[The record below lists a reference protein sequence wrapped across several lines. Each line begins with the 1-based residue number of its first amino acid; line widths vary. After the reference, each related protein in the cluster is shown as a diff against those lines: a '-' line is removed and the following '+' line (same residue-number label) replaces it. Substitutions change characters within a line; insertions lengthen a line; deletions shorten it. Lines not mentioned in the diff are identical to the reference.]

1 MSTVRLSFPVTGM
14 TCAACQARVQ
24 RVLARAPGVE
34 QAAVNLVTERATVT
48 YDPTVTTADA
58 LVAQVVTTGYG
69 AALPAPGRSALDDQ
83 DALDASQAAE
93 FIVLRRRTVAALLAA
108 VVVMVLSLPMMTAEM
123 HAGGVVQDPFMHW
136 TARTLGPP
144 LVSAAPWLAA
154 ADPRVL
160 AVILLV
166 VTTAVMVGCAGP
178 IYRRAIAALRH
189 GASDMNTLIAV
200 GTAAAFGFSVATT
213 VAPDA
218 FLRRGIAPDGYY
230 DAVVMIIALVLL
242 GQTLEARA
250 RRHTASAIRR
260 LAALEPA
267 SAHIVRDGIER
278 EVALGEVRSGDIVVL
293 RPGERVPVDGQVLD
307 GTSAVDESMLT
318 GESVPVA
325 KHRGDAVVGGALNG
339 RGALRYVATTV
350 GGDSRLARIVAL
362 VRDAQGSRAPIQ
374 RLADRVSAWFVP
386 TILVLAVVTAGV
398 WLVASPHTPV
408 RAISAAIAVL
418 VIACPCAMGLAVPTA
433 VIVSSGRGAQLGI
446 LIKGG
451 DALERLAAIDTVLL
465 DKTGTITAGH
475 PAVTDVVP
483 APGLTGDLAD
493 LLREAAA
500 VEGLSEHP
508 LAAAIVAHATRPIP
522 SATDFESTPGLG
534 VSGRV
539 GGVRVVVGGAR
550 MMRRA
555 LIDPAPLVGE
565 ATRLAAAGRTPVFVA
580 RDGRVAAV
588 LGVADSPK
596 PGAAGAVAALGR
608 AGYAV
613 EMVTGDTA
621 ETAKAVGDAVGIARI
636 VAGVLPQGKVDAI
649 RAWQAAGRRVAMV
662 GDGVNDA
669 PALAQADVGIAIGTG
684 SDVAVAAGDVT
695 LMRGDLASVPQA
707 LRLAR
712 RTMRVMRQNLVWA
725 FAYNLLGIPLAAG
738 MLYPRFGLLLS
749 PILASAAMAGSSIA
763 VVCNSLRL
771 ARVRL

>member
-14 TCAACQARVQ
+14 TCAACQGRVQ
-24 RVLARAPGVE
+24 RVLSRAPGVE

-58 LVAQVVTTGYG
+58 LVARVVTTGYG

-93 FIVLRRRTVAALLAA
+93 FSVLRRRTIAALLAA
-108 VVVMVLSLPMMTAEM
+108 VVVMTLSLPMMTAEM

-136 TARTLGPP
+136 TARVLGPV
-144 LVSAAPWLAA
+144 LAAAAPWLVT

-160 AVILLV
+160 SGVLLML
-166 VTTAVMVGCAGP
+166 TTAVMIACAGP
-178 IYRRAIAALRH
+178 IYRRAAAALRH
-189 GASDMNTLIAV
+189 GGADMNTLIAV
-200 GTAAAFGFSVATT
+200 GTGAAYVFSVATT
-213 VAPDA
+213 IAPEA
-218 FLRRGIAPDGYY
+218 FLRRGVAPDGYY

-250 RRHTASAIRR
+250 RHRTASAIRQ
-260 LAALEPA
+260 LAALAPA
-267 SAHIVRDGIER
+267 SARIVRDGAER
-278 EVALGEVRSGDIVVL
+278 DVPLAEVRSGDTVVV
-293 RPGERVPVDGQVLD
+293 RSGERVPVDGQVID

-325 KHRGDAVVGGALNG
+325 KHPGDTVVGGAMNG
-339 RGALRYVATTV
+339 TGALRYIATTV
-350 GGDSRLARIVAL
+350 GGDSRLSRIVAL

-374 RLADRVSAWFVP
+374 RLADRISAWFVP
-386 TILVLAVVTAGV
+386 TILLLAVLTAVV

-408 RAISAAIAVL
+408 RAVSAAIAVL

-433 VIVSSGRGAQLGI
+433 VMVSSGRGAQLGI

-475 PAVTDVVP
+475 PAVTDVVA
-483 APGLTGDLAD
+483 APGVAGDLAE
-493 LLREAAA
+493 LLRAAAA
-500 VEGLSEHP
+500 VESLSEHP
-508 LAAAIVAHATRPIP
+508 LAAAIVAHAARPLP
-522 SATDFESTPGLG
+522 PATAFESTPGLG
-534 VSGRV
+534 VAGVV
-539 GGVRVVVGGAR
+539 GGVRVVVGGAA
-550 MMRRA
+550 MMRA
-555 LIDPAPLVGE
+555 AGIDAVPL
-565 ATRLAAAGRTPVFVA
+565 ARDAARLADAGRTPVFIA
-580 RDGRVAAV
+580 RDGRMAAV
-588 LGVADSPK
+588 LGIADEPK
-596 PGAAGAVAALGR
+596 PGAAAAVAALAH

-613 EMVTGDTA
+613 GMVTGDTA
-621 ETAKAVGDAVGIARI
+621 ATARAIGDEVGITRI
-636 VAGVLPQGKVDAI
+636 TAGVLPEGKVDAI
-649 RAWQAAGRRVAMV
+649 RAMQATGARVAMV

-669 PALAQADVGIAIGTG
+669 PALAQADVGIAMGTG
-684 SDVAVAAGDVT
+684 SDVAVAAGEVT

-712 RTMRVMRQNLVWA
+712 RTMRVMRQNLGWA

-738 MLYPRFGLLLS
+738 VLYPRFGLLLS
-749 PILASAAMAGSSIA
+749 PILASAAMAISSIT
-763 VVCNSLRL
+763 VVGNSLRL